1 MANGSTPLNPQSR
14 AILMREG
21 TFHGMKTLLTEKTVS
36 EDVASYVLRSSYGA
50 LLVQV
55 DEAKKELQRIQ
66 NALAQ
71 MESTC
76 RAGKQARNPRPG
88 DGTHVQLNQAVLAF
102 DGWVVSLMETN
113 LTVTGML
120 NPTFT
125 RTKISEFSTAMS
137 SLMDKR
143 AAEQHPV
150 LDDPQLFSGYL
161 KNY

>member
-1 MANGSTPLNPQSR
+1 MANGTLLDAQSK
-14 AILMREG
+14 AVLMKDG
-21 TFHGMKTLLTEKTVS
+21 TFHGMKALLAERRIS
-36 EDVASYVLRSSYGA
+36 EDMASQILRNSYGA
-50 LLVQV
+50 ILDQV
-55 DEAKKELQRIQ
+55 NEAKSELQKIQ

-71 MESTC
+71 LESTC
-76 RAGKQARNPRPG
+76 RTGKQARNPRTG
-88 DGTHVQLNQAVLAF
+88 DGTHAQLNQAVLAF

-125 RTKISEFSTAMS
+125 RTKISQFATAMT

-143 AAEQHPV
+143 ATEQHPV